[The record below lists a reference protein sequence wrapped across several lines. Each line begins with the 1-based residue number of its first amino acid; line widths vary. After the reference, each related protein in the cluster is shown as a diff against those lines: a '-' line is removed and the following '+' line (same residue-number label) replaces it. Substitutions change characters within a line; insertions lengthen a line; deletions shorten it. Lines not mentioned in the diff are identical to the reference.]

1 MAQKVGLNPI
11 GDGGQNYVFMRYAEI
26 LLIKS
31 EALNE
36 LNRADEALIPLNKIR
51 KRARESYL
59 FDDKLNG
66 FGTIPANLL
75 SNVTTTN
82 QSNLRDAIR
91 HERRVELGLE
101 FHRYYDILRYGKAY
115 SESVLQNFNYEKNR
129 YFPIPQSE
137 VDTNSKI

>member
-1 MAQKVGLNPI
+1 M
-11 GDGGQNYVFMRYAEI
+11 
-26 LLIKS
+26 LIKA

-36 LNRADEALIPLNKIR
+36 LNRTDEALIPLNKIR
-51 KRARESYL
+51 TRARESYL

-75 SNVTTTN
+75 PAVTTTN

-101 FHRYYDILRYGKAY
+101 FHRYYDVLRYGKAY
-115 SESVLQNFNYEKNR
+115 AESVLQNFNYETNR